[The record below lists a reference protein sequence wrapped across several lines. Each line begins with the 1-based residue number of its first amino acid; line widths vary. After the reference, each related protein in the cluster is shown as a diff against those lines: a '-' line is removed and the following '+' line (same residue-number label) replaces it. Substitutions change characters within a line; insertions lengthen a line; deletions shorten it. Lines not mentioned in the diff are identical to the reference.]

1 MIRPTKSPNMM
12 STTGRSPVI
21 AAPTPIPV
29 KPASEIG
36 VSSTRSGPN
45 SCTNPESTLKAV
57 PASATSSPITNT
69 RGSRRNSSASASRTA
84 SPKVN
89 SRTAT
94 AASGI
99 YVLLHFVYSRVGRRD
114 RELDRLIHFRFHF
127 RFHLVQTRAIGQLL
141 RGHPI
146 GEKPDRIALA
156 PPLLLL
162 LLG

>member
-1 MIRPTKSPNMM
+1 MM
-12 STTGRSPVI
+12 STTGRRPVI

-29 KPASEIG
+29 NPASEIG

-57 PASATSSPITNT
+57 PPSAPSSPIKKP

-84 SPKVN
+84 SPSVN

-99 YVLLHFVYSRVGRRD
+99 YVLLHFVDTRVGRRD
-114 RELDRLIHFRFHF
+114 RELDRLVHFRFYLGLHS
-127 RFHLVQTRAIGQLL
+127 VQSRAIGHLL
-141 RGHPI
+141 RGHPF
-146 GEKPDRIALA
+146 GEQPNR
-156 PPLLLL
+156 
-162 LLG
+162 